1 MQIPLALARGAR
13 IARKLGGLTLGAAK
27 LLQTGIS
34 QRTRPRE
41 QFSPEQIAAALYR
54 GILDREPDRAGLLD
68 KVALLRSGVAI
79 DDVIRTFTSSPEF
92 RSRWTQALV
101 PSAPMPDLT
110 ASVPE
115 KYETQYVRGGAMTV
129 YAARTDDDIM
139 LMESLIER
147 HRYYDRFGVWGPII
161 DRDKMTTAAIARGLG
176 AASCFE
182 LGCFTGPVMSLLAE
196 RGVAVAG
203 SEVSHLAVAFAYP
216 NIQAAIMFG
225 DFLNL
230 RIERRF
236 DVVLCMDVLEHISP
250 LRLDAYIRK
259 IRSILEPDGYVYLNS
274 PMWGTDDMFIPSE
287 EPYLDEWLTV
297 GDSSY
302 WRHWPCDGKG
312 WPIHGHL
319 VWASP
324 AWWEGKFAAY
334 GLLRDRTVERVIHR
348 RLARFLADTPGRR
361 TLFVLRRCD
370 SQKPSAAVAAEMDR
384 VLSNRQ
390 ALRGQ

>member
-1 MQIPLALARGAR
+1 MQVWTSVVRGAR
-13 IARKLGGLTLGAAK
+13 TARKLRGLTRGAAK
-27 LLQTGIS
+27 LLKTGIS
-34 QRTRPRE
+34 ARPRPRE
-41 QFSPEQIAAALYR
+41 QFSPEQVAAALYR

-68 KVALLRSGVAI
+68 KVALLRSGAAI
-79 DDVIRTFTSSPEF
+79 EDVIRTFTSSPEF
-92 RSRWTQALV
+92 RSRWTHALV

-115 KYETQYVRGGAMTV
+115 KYETQYVRGGPMTV
-129 YAARTDDDIM
+129 YAARTDDDII

-161 DRDKMTTAAIARGLG
+161 DRDKRTTAAIARGLG

-250 LRLDAYIRK
+250 IRLDAYIGK

-370 SQKPSAAVAAEMDR
+370 SQKPSATVAAEMNR
-384 VLSNRQ
+384 MLSNRQ
-390 ALRGQ
+390 ALRG